1 MNATTTWES
10 CTEERFW
17 EQLGCL
23 PPSYQSGGAFL
34 MGEPYT
40 HRKCRIT
47 GEIRGA
53 YLGFREFSC
62 ANFETTSEP
71 VTRPEFIKLLQS

>member
-1 MNATTTWES
+1 MNATTTWEP

-23 PPSYQSGGAFL
+23 PPSYQSKGAFL

-40 HRKCRIT
+40 HRKCKET

-53 YLGFREFSC
+53 YQGVREFSC

-71 VTRPEFIKLLQS
+71 VTRPEFIKLLKS

>member
-1 MNATTTWES
+1 MTTTTTTWEP

-17 EQLGCL
+17 EQLGCV
-23 PPSYQSGGAFL
+23 PPAYQLGGAFL

-40 HRKCRIT
+40 HRKCKVT

-53 YLGFREFSC
+53 YQGFREH
-62 ANFETTSEP
+62 EVEGLQETSEP
-71 VTRPEFIKLLQS
+71 VTRPEFIQLIK